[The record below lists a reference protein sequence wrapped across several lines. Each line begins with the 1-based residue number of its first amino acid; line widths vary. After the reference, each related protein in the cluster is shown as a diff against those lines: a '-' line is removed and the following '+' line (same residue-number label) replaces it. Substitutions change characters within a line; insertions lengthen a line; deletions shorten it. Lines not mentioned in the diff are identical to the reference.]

1 MIPSSRTGPPL
12 LMRRVD
18 SIVAE
23 GDESVYRADATAGN
37 QSTTIGH
44 HTGSAI
50 VWCGCRLCQA
60 VSPPRYALRE
70 DCLLPGFVTFVA
82 ARHWLQATL
91 SLQVTQRAGSVFSF
105 VDQRPTMRKFRV
117 RTWISP

>member
-37 QSTTIGH
+37 QSTTIGAPYRECNSVVRATVW
-44 HTGSAI
+44 TGTSLG
-50 VWCGCRLCQA
+50 WRLVRMVRPQA
-60 VSPPRYALRE
+60 
-70 DCLLPGFVTFVA
+70 
-82 ARHWLQATL
+82 
-91 SLQVTQRAGSVFSF
+91 
-105 VDQRPTMRKFRV
+105 
-117 RTWISP
+117 